1 MKGSRLTASCAS
13 LLFCG
18 SLLLGGCMVGPDYQR
33 PPVDVPATYLEPAA
47 TDPSIAN
54 LPWWELFNDPDL
66 IPLIKEGLANN
77 QDLGI
82 AISRIEEAA
91 ANLGIV
97 RANQFPFLDAQGSAG
112 RLQQS
117 KNIVP
122 GSEDRSDYSLSGVAS
137 FELDLWGKL
146 RRATQGARA
155 ELLATEA
162 AAQNVT
168 ITLIA
173 AVATTYFELLGLDD
187 RLKIAEQTLQSRNES
202 LRIIQARFEKGT
214 VPELDVNQ
222 AEIEAADAA
231 AAVASFKRLVRLS
244 DNALSIL
251 VGSRPRLINRGAIS
265 LEAQQLITVV
275 PVGLPIQLLE
285 QRPDIV
291 AAEEQLAAET
301 ARIGVARAQR
311 LPALSLTGSFGYASR
326 DLDNLLEGNS
336 QSWDVFGSMF
346 APIFNS
352 GQLKSAEAAQRQRA
366 LQARLNYESTILNA
380 LRDVDNSLT
389 GIRTYRDEHEARYF
403 QLQAAQNAAALSRAR
418 YDGGVVSYLEVLD
431 SERSLFSAALLESET
446 RQQQLN
452 AVVSLYR
459 ALGGGWPAEAGN

>member
-1 MKGSRLTASCAS
+1 MTRSRLIIRIGAMS
-13 LLFCG
+13 LCS
-18 SLLLGGCMVGPDYQR
+18 SLLLSGCMVGPDYQR
-33 PPVDVPATYLEPAA
+33 PAVDMPAAYLEPAA

-54 LPWWELFNDPDL
+54 LPWWELFNDPNL
-66 IPLIKEGLANN
+66 VLLIKEALANN

-82 AISRIEEAA
+82 AVSRIDEAA

-97 RANQFPFLDAQGSAG
+97 RANQFPFVDAQGSAG

-117 KNIVP
+117 ENTFP
-122 GSEDRSDYSLSGVAS
+122 GSEDRNDYYVGGLAR

-146 RRATQGARA
+146 RRATESARA

-173 AVATTYFELLGLDD
+173 AVATTYFEMLGVDD

-202 LRIIQARFEKGT
+202 LRIIQARFDKGT

-231 AAVASFKRLVRLS
+231 AAVAGFERLVRLS
-244 DNALSIL
+244 ENALSIL

-265 LEAQQLITVV
+265 LEAQQLLNDV
-275 PVGLPIQLLE
+275 PAGLPMQLLE
-285 QRPDIV
+285 QRPDIIT
-291 AAEEQLAAET
+291 AEELLAAET
-301 ARIGVARAQR
+301 ARIGVARARR
-311 LPALSLTGSFGYASR
+311 LPAFSLTGSFGYASR
-326 DLDNLLEGNS
+326 DLDNLLEGDS
-336 QSWDVFGSMF
+336 QTWDIFGNMF

-366 LQARLNYESTILNA
+366 LQARLNYESTVLNA
-380 LRDVDNSLT
+380 LRDVDNALT
-389 GIRTYRDEHEARYF
+389 GIRTYREEHHARF
-403 QLQAAQNAAALSRAR
+403 LQLQAAQNAAALSRAR

-446 RQQQLN
+446 RQRQLN

-459 ALGGGWPAEAGN
+459 ALGGGWPAGT

>member
-1 MKGSRLTASCAS
+1 MNRSRQCHC
-13 LLFCG
+13 FG
-18 SLLLGGCMVGPDYQR
+18 SLLIISSLLLSGCMVGPDYQR
-33 PPVDVPATYLEPAA
+33 PPVDVPDAYLEPAA

-54 LPWWELFNDPDL
+54 LPWWELFKDPDL
-66 IPLIKEGLANN
+66 TRLIREALANN

-82 AISRIEEAA
+82 AVSRIEEAA

-97 RANQFPFLDAQGSAG
+97 RANQFPFLDAQGAAG

-117 KNIVP
+117 ENLVP
-122 GSEDRSDYSLSGVAS
+122 GSKDRSDYGLTGVAS

-146 RRATQGARA
+146 RRATQSARA

-162 AAQNVT
+162 AAANVT

-173 AVATTYFELLGLDD
+173 AVATTYFELLGVDD
-187 RLKIAEQTLQSRNES
+187 RLKIAEQTLRSRNES
-202 LRIIQARFEKGT
+202 LRIIQARFDKGT

-231 AAVASFKRLVRLS
+231 ASVAGFSRLVRITE
-244 DNALSIL
+244 NALSIL

-265 LEAQQLITVV
+265 LEAQQLMTDV
-275 PVGLPIQLLE
+275 PAGLPMQLLE
-285 QRPDIV
+285 QRPDILV
-291 AAEEQLAAET
+291 AEELLAAET
-301 ARIGVARAQR
+301 ARIGVARARR
-311 LPALSLTGSFGYASR
+311 LPSVSLTGSFGYASS
-326 DLDNLLEGNS
+326 DLDNLLDGDSQAWDIFGN
-336 QSWDVFGSMF
+336 VF

-352 GQLKSAEAAQRQRA
+352 GQLKAAEAAQRQRA
-366 LQARLNYESTILNA
+366 DQARLNYQATVINA

-389 GIRTYRDEHEARYF
+389 SIRTYREEHQARF
-403 QLQAAQNAAALSRAR
+403 LQLQAATSAASLSWAR
-418 YDGGVVSYLEVLD
+418 YNGGVVSYLEVLD

-459 ALGGGWPAEAGN
+459 ALGGGWPASGAD